1 MPFPFFFGYYQILY
15 FVFGLPAL
23 LLGLYAQFKVR
34 SAYTKYSQ
42 IDNERRLSG
51 VDVARYLLQAN
62 GLGNVNVEGTAGQ
75 LTDHYDPRSKT
86 LRLSAGV
93 GRSSSV
99 AAMGIVA
106 HEVGHAMQDQ
116 AAYRPMR
123 LRAGMVPVLT
133 FSSYLGPILFMIG
146 LLFQNFQLGLIGVAF
161 FAAAAI
167 FALITLPVERN
178 ASQRAL
184 KMLQANGLVVSSQ
197 EEQGVKSVLSAA
209 ALTYVAAV
217 AQALSTLLYYAFLLS
232 GMRRRD

>member
-1 MPFPFFFGYYQILY
+1 MPIPFFFGYYQILY

-23 LLGLYAQFKVR
+23 LLGLYAQLKVR
-34 SAYTKYSQ
+34 SAYAKYSQ
-42 IDNERRLSG
+42 IANERHMSG

-62 GLGNVNVEGTAGQ
+62 GLGHVNVEGTAGQ

-93 GRSSSV
+93 GRSDSV

-116 AAYRPMR
+116 TAYAPMR
-123 LRAGMVPVLT
+123 LRAGLVPVLT
-133 FSSYLGPILFMIG
+133 FSSYLGPILFMVG
-146 LLFQNFQLGLIGVAF
+146 LLFQSFQLGLIGVAF
-161 FAAAAI
+161 FAAAAV
-167 FALITLPVERN
+167 FAVITLPVERN

-184 KMLQANGLVVSSQ
+184 KVLQANGLVVSSQ
-197 EEQGVKSVLSAA
+197 EERGVKSVLSAA